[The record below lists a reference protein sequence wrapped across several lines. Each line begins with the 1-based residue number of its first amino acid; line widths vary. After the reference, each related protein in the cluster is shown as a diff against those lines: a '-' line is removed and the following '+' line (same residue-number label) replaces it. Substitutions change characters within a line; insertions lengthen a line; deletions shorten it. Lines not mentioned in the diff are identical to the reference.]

1 MKREYNALHQ
11 RHTEVKASADRRPQ
25 SRRRAA
31 SVVTMTP
38 IPHLSLSHPLQMIQT
53 YVEHIERSKLQQAGS
68 NSQSEGTG
76 CGRT

>member
-25 SRRRAA
+25 RRYHDAD
-31 SVVTMTP
+31 SSPVP
-38 IPHLSLSHPLQMIQT
+38 FPSSQMIQT
-53 YVEHIERSKLQQAGS
+53 YVEHIERSKLQQAGG